1 MRLRACATCGRR
13 RRLEHLRR
21 VLPIK
26 GENTEME
33 GEVELPEIPE
43 RHAEYRYTL
52 PVSLS
57 ISILAVL
64 VAGATLLGH
73 RAHTE
78 ELLLQSQATDQWAY
92 YQAKNIRLHEM
103 QGIVDLLGALA
114 PAEKKET
121 SPVLEKYKKE
131 VERYNSDKEDISD
144 KAKELE
150 KERDL
155 ISRRADRFDGGE
167 ALLEVGL
174 VICSITLLT
183 RRRAFWLSGILVGAL
198 GVAMALTGLFLH

>member
-1 MRLRACATCGRR
+1 M
-13 RRLEHLRR
+13 
-21 VLPIK
+21 
-26 GENTEME
+26 GEKA
-33 GEVELPEIPE
+33 GEDFELPEVPE
-43 RHAEYRYTL
+43 GHQDYRYTL
-52 PVSLS
+52 PVSLT

-78 ELLLQSQATDQWAY
+78 ELLLQSRATDQWSY
-92 YQAKNIRLHEM
+92 YQAKNIRFHEV
-103 QGIVDLLGALA
+103 QGIADLLGALA
-114 PAEKKET
+114 PADKAKTEAIREKYLKET
-121 SPVLEKYKKE
+121 
-131 VERYNSDKEDISD
+131 ERYESDKEDISE
-144 KAKELE
+144 KAKEFE

-183 RRRAFWLSGILVGAL
+183 RRRLFWVGGVSVGAV
-198 GVAMALTGLFLH
+198 GVVTALTGLFLH

>member
-1 MRLRACATCGRR
+1 
-13 RRLEHLRR
+13 
-21 VLPIK
+21 
-26 GENTEME
+26 ME
-33 GEVELPEIPE
+33 DGVELPEAREIHE
-43 RHAEYRYTL
+43 EYRYTL
-52 PVSLS
+52 PVSLT

-64 VAGATLLGH
+64 VAGAALLSH

-78 ELLLQSQATDQWAY
+78 ELLRQSQASDQWAY

-103 QGIVDLLGALA
+103 QGIADVLGALA
-114 PAEKKET
+114 PQDKEKT
-121 SPVLEKYKKE
+121 AAVREKYMKE
-131 VERYNSDKEDISD
+131 VERYESDKDDIGD

-183 RRRAFWLSGILVGAL
+183 KRRAFWLAGIVVGAL

>member
-1 MRLRACATCGRR
+1 MAE
-13 RRLEHLRR
+13 LEVHTHHGEH
-21 VLPIK
+21 
-26 GENTEME
+26 GENPL
-33 GEVELPEIPE
+33 V
-43 RHAEYRYTL
+43 L
-52 PVSLS
+52 PVSLT

-103 QGIVDLLGALA
+103 QGIADLLGALA
-114 PAEKKET
+114 PSERKET
-121 SPVLEKYKKE
+121 AVVHDKYLKE
-131 VERYNSDKEDISD
+131 VERYQTDKEDISE

-150 KERDL
+150 NERDL

-183 RRRAFWLSGILVGAL
+183 KRRAFWFAGMVVGAL
-198 GVAMALTGLFLH
+198 GVVMALTGLFLR

>member
-1 MRLRACATCGRR
+1 M
-13 RRLEHLRR
+13 
-21 VLPIK
+21 
-26 GENTEME
+26 TEIQE
-33 GEVELPEIPE
+33 GIELPEHHE
-43 RHAEYRYTL
+43 GQEEYRYTL
-52 PVSLS
+52 PVSLT

-103 QGIVDLLGALA
+103 QGIADLLGALA
-114 PAEKKET
+114 PGDKKET
-121 SPVLEKYKKE
+121 AAVRAKYVKE
-131 VERYNSDKEDISD
+131 VERYESDKEDIGD

-150 KERDL
+150 KERDA

-183 RRRAFWLSGILVGAL
+183 KRRAFWFGGMFVGML
-198 GVAMALTGLFLH
+198 GVVMALTGLFLH

>member
-1 MRLRACATCGRR
+1 M
-13 RRLEHLRR
+13 
-21 VLPIK
+21 
-26 GENTEME
+26 GEKA
-33 GEVELPEIPE
+33 GEDFELPEVPE
-43 RHAEYRYTL
+43 GHQDYRYTL
-52 PVSLS
+52 PVSLT

-78 ELLLQSQATDQWAY
+78 ELLLQSRATDQWSY
-92 YQAKNIRLHEM
+92 YQAKNIRFHEV
-103 QGIVDLLGALA
+103 QSIADLLGALA
-114 PAEKKET
+114 PA
-121 SPVLEKYKKE
+121 
-131 VERYNSDKEDISD
+131 DKEDISE
-144 KAKELE
+144 KAKEFE

-183 RRRAFWLSGILVGAL
+183 RRRLFWVG
-198 GVAMALTGLFLH
+198 GVLIGAVGVVTALTGLFLH

>member
-1 MRLRACATCGRR
+1 
-13 RRLEHLRR
+13 
-21 VLPIK
+21 
-26 GENTEME
+26 ME
-33 GEVELPEIPE
+33 DGVELPEGREIHE
-43 RHAEYRYTL
+43 EYRYTL
-52 PVSLS
+52 PVSLT

-64 VAGATLLGH
+64 VAGAALLSH

-78 ELLLQSQATDQWAY
+78 ELLLQAQATDQWAY
-92 YQAKNIRLHEM
+92 YQAKNIRWHEM
-103 QGIVDLLGALA
+103 QSIADLLGALA
-114 PAEKKET
+114 PQDKEKTAALRET
-121 SPVLEKYKKE
+121 YLEE
-131 VERYNSDKEDISD
+131 VERYEGDKEDISE

-183 RRRAFWLSGILVGAL
+183 KRRAFWIAGIFVGAI
-198 GVAMALTGLFLH
+198 GVVTALTGLFLR

>member
-1 MRLRACATCGRR
+1 M
-13 RRLEHLRR
+13 
-21 VLPIK
+21 
-26 GENTEME
+26 TEIQE
-33 GEVELPEIPE
+33 GVELPEPE
-43 RHAEYRYTL
+43 HHEGREEYRYTL
-52 PVSLS
+52 PVSLT

-78 ELLLQSQATDQWAY
+78 ELLLQSQASDQWAY

-114 PAEKKET
+114 PQERKET
-121 SPVLEKYKKE
+121 AEVREKYVKE
-131 VERYNSDKEDISD
+131 IERYEGDKDDIGE
-144 KAKELE
+144 KAREFE

-155 ISRRADRFDGGE
+155 TTRRADRFDGAEG
-167 ALLEVGL
+167 LLAVGL

-183 RRRAFWLSGILVGAL
+183 RRRAFWIAGGLLGAL
-198 GVAMALTGLFLH
+198 GVAMALTGFFLH

>member
-1 MRLRACATCGRR
+1 
-13 RRLEHLRR
+13 
-21 VLPIK
+21 
-26 GENTEME
+26 ME
-33 GEVELPEIPE
+33 DGVELPEGHEIHE
-43 RHAEYRYTL
+43 EYRYTL
-52 PVSLS
+52 PVSLT

-64 VAGATLLGH
+64 VASAALLSH

-78 ELLLQSQATDQWAY
+78 ELLRQSQASDQWAY

-103 QGIVDLLGALA
+103 QGIADMLGALA
-114 PAEKKET
+114 PQDKEKT
-121 SPVLEKYKKE
+121 AAVREKYLKE
-131 VERYNSDKEDISD
+131 VERYESDKDEISD

-150 KERDL
+150 KDRDL

-183 RRRAFWLSGILVGAL
+183 KRRAFWISGMFVGAL
-198 GVAMALTGLFLH
+198 GVVMALTGLFLH

>member
-1 MRLRACATCGRR
+1 M
-13 RRLEHLRR
+13 
-21 VLPIK
+21 
-26 GENTEME
+26 TEIQE
-33 GEVELPEIPE
+33 GVELPEFHE
-43 RHAEYRYTL
+43 SHQEYRYTL
-52 PVSLS
+52 PVSLT

-78 ELLLQSQATDQWAY
+78 ELLLQSRATDQWSY
-92 YQAKNIRLHEM
+92 YQAKNIRFHEV
-103 QGIVDLLGALA
+103 QGIADLLGALA
-114 PAEKKET
+114 PADAKKTEA
-121 SPVLEKYKKE
+121 VREKYLKE
-131 VERYNSDKEDISD
+131 IERYQEDKDDISD
-144 KAKELE
+144 KAKEFE

-183 RRRAFWLSGILVGAL
+183 RRRLFWFGGVSVGAL
-198 GVAMALTGLFLH
+198 GGLLALTGLFLH

>member
-1 MRLRACATCGRR
+1 M
-13 RRLEHLRR
+13 
-21 VLPIK
+21 
-26 GENTEME
+26 TEIQE
-33 GEVELPEIPE
+33 GIELPEHHE
-43 RHAEYRYTL
+43 GREEYRYTL
-52 PVSLS
+52 PVSLT

-103 QGIVDLLGALA
+103 QGIADLLAVLA
-114 PAEKKET
+114 PQEKKET
-121 SPVLEKYKKE
+121 AAVREKYVKE
-131 VERYNSDKEDISD
+131 VARYQNDKEDISE

-150 KERDL
+150 KERDV

-183 RRRAFWLSGILVGAL
+183 RRRAFWFGGMFVGLL
-198 GVAMALTGLFLH
+198 GVIMALTGLVLK